1 MTVETKSVITEKQS
15 IMVKKNNL
23 SCALN
28 LAEDS
33 LDKILSLT
41 ASCHGGEC
49 EISGG
54 EIIYGGSV
62 TFNAVFSAEEI
73 NRVEAGAKF
82 TFKAPLDEDYSG
94 AVADYSL
101 SDVRVKNEGGMLYA
115 VCDLISRLK
124 LVKNEETSVVTNAD
138 CLYKTERLATG
149 EYRQA
154 KSETVVDDEF
164 SVKRIKRALYS
175 DAQAIV
181 TSLKAG
187 DGFITVD
194 GEVVLN
200 VCLLPFSE
208 NSDILKEVR
217 NIPFR
222 YEMDLDGVTED
233 SFLSA
238 KAEVS
243 KTSLKIFVD
252 EEKDNSVVSAEIGV
266 AVFADAYSLSEI
278 DCVSDAYSPSVVLEL
293 KREPIERLTG
303 VFTRFEDVR
312 FRGQGLCK
320 VPDYS
325 RLNKTIGEMIAGY
338 SVRTEGNDLIVDGEI
353 RADALFSDSDNV
365 LSSKELIVPI
375 SFSLEG
381 AAGSEIAQLLLR
393 SLNVRLKGGEIEC
406 EVSIKASVIRREIMT
421 FSVVTGIEEGAE
433 KAVNDSAISV
443 YIGKALDTEWDV
455 IKALG
460 ESAEKIAALNPDVVY
475 PLSGGE
481 RIVVFRN
488 KK

>member
-1 MTVETKSVITEKQS
+1 MELKICHMYPDVLNLYGDTGNIICMKKRLQWRGIDAVVETKPIGSKLDLTGFDIVFIGGGQDFEQEVLLDDLHRGKTDEIRS
-15 IMVKKNNL
+15 AV
-23 SCALN
+23 
-28 LAEDS
+28 EDGIV
-33 LDKILSLT
+33 LL
-41 ASCHGGEC
+41 
-49 EISGG
+49 
-54 EIIYGGSV
+54 
-62 TFNAVFSAEEI
+62 
-73 NRVEAGAKF
+73 
-82 TFKAPLDEDYSG
+82 
-94 AVADYSL
+94 
-101 SDVRVKNEGGMLYA
+101 A
-115 VCDLISRLK
+115 VCGGYQMLGSYYETYDGKRCDFTGLLDLYTVGGLSI
-124 LVKNEETSVVTNAD
+124 ND
-138 CLYKTERLATG
+138 GDKT
-149 EYRQA
+149 
-154 KSETVVDDEF
+154 V
-164 SVKRIKRALYS
+164 
-175 DAQAIV
+175 
-181 TSLKAG
+181 
-187 DGFITVD
+187 TVD

-222 YEMDLDGVTED
+222 YEMDLDGATED

-325 RLNKTIGEMIAGY
+325 RLNKTIGETIAGY

-365 LSSKELIVPI
+365 LSAKELIVPI

-406 EVSIKASVIRREIMT
+406 EVSIKASVIRREITT